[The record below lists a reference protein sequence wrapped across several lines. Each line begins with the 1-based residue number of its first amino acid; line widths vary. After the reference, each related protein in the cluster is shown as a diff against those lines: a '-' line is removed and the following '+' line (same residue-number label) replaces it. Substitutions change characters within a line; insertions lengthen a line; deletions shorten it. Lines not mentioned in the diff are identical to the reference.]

1 MLLAVDIGN
10 TNMKLAAFDGER
22 IVASDRVPTDA
33 NNSPAN
39 AATLVCEALARHGV
53 RDKDIDGV
61 VFCSVVPPVTTM
73 LERAAADAF
82 GVGAIDVKKAKNR
95 GVTLDVDKPDGVGT
109 DRIVNAAAAFGLHGG
124 PAIVIDF
131 GTATTF
137 DVVTAE
143 GSFIGGVIAPGIA
156 LSSEA
161 LTERASQ
168 LPPIEPVFPEKVI
181 GRDTDQAMRSGLMY
195 GYLSL
200 MEGLIQRIRAEIG
213 AEAQVIATGGLAAH
227 IAERSNMID
236 ALEPDLTLQGL
247 RLIWEM
253 NQE

>member
-33 NNSPAN
+33 NNSPTN

-95 GVTLDVDKPDGVGT
+95 GVTLDVDKPDGVGRT
-109 DRIVNAAAAFGLHGG
+109 
-124 PAIVIDF
+124 
-131 GTATTF
+131 
-137 DVVTAE
+137 
-143 GSFIGGVIAPGIA
+143 GS
-156 LSSEA
+156 
-161 LTERASQ
+161 
-168 LPPIEPVFPEKVI
+168 
-181 GRDTDQAMRSGLMY
+181 
-195 GYLSL
+195 
-200 MEGLIQRIRAEIG
+200 
-213 AEAQVIATGGLAAH
+213 
-227 IAERSNMID
+227 
-236 ALEPDLTLQGL
+236 
-247 RLIWEM
+247 
-253 NQE
+253 